1 VKPIRDPEGAE
12 LKHLVDACD
21 MSGKQVLEIGCGD
34 GTFTRQYAHL
44 ASGVIG
50 IDPLI
55 SEVQIARGK
64 ARSASKNFAAGKGE
78 ELPFPSQ
85 VFDIAIFA
93 SSL

>member
-21 MSGKQVLEIGCGD
+21 MPGKQVLEIGCGD
-34 GTFTRQYAHL
+34 GTFTRQYVHL
-44 ASGVIG
+44 AGGVIG
-50 IDPLI
+50 IDPLL
-55 SEVQIARGK
+55 SEVRIARGK
-64 ARSASKNFAAGKGE
+64 ASSASKKFVVGQGE
-78 ELPFPSQ
+78 ELPFTSQ